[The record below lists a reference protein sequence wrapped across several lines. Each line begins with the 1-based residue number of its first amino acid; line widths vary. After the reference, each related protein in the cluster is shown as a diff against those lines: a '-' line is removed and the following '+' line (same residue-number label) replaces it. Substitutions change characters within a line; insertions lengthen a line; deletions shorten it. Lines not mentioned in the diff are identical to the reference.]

1 MVAGL
6 GLPIRFLRLEEMELR
21 QFIGNKAAF
30 TLLLRLMVKMML
42 AVVGG
47 TFLLV
52 KLLQLW
58 GLDLT
63 QQMVEIQFMAG
74 LVVVALIIMEV
85 LEPLALVVLAN
96 LVEMVEQPVTLME
109 PQEPNPEA
117 AGERDGTTERLALVA
132 TANALFTHGKVTY
145 AIR

>member
-1 MVAGL
+1 VVVGL

-21 QFIGNKAAF
+21 PFIGNMAAF

-47 TFLLV
+47 PFLLV

-74 LVVVALIIMEV
+74 LVVVALIILEV

-96 LVEMVEQPVTLME
+96 LVEMVGQPVTLLAL
-109 PQEPNPEA
+109 QEPNPEA
-117 AGERDGTTERLALVA
+117 AGERDGTTEHLALVA
-132 TANALFTHGKVTY
+132 TANASFTHGKVTY